1 MSGSMTPKKMEDPLY
16 TIKTKVSHLSD
27 AILLFWS

>member
-1 MSGSMTPKKMEDPLY
+1 MIPKKMEDLAPLY